1 MIIDTNY
8 KGQRVDMYGGII
20 DLSYIDYIDGYNITH
35 KLTNIQIIDNV
46 LSADVL
52 FFKDMTNK
60 SYEFIYNNN
69 KSAYDIKLKK

>member
-20 DLSYIDYIDGYNITH
+20 DLSCLDYIDGYNITH
-35 KLTNIQIIDNV
+35 KIFNLVIDNNI

-52 FFKDMTNK
+52 FFKQINQP
-60 SYEFIYNNN
+60 YEFIYNVN
-69 KSAYDIKLKK
+69 KSTYDIKLK